1 MPISNAHLKKIFPLL
16 FKLYN
21 FSQAKW
27 SERAKQAHSVS
38 EKIEKAR
45 HNFFAHTCP
54 YMVQGGFVCVSVF
67 GKIMNNFGTDKPIWM
82 KFSGHS
88 RLVML
93 NLVVG
98 STSAQSPPLMTGPA
112 YSPFPCSLSR
122 PWLWVEQGHAL
133 PFWKAFDETN
143 HNVRADF

>member
-1 MPISNAHLKKIFPLL
+1 
-16 FKLYN
+16 
-21 FSQAKW
+21 
-27 SERAKQAHSVS
+27 
-38 EKIEKAR
+38 
-45 HNFFAHTCP
+45 
-54 YMVQGGFVCVSVF
+54 
-67 GKIMNNFGTDKPIWM
+67 MNNFRTDGPIWT
-82 KFSGHS
+82 KFSGLS
-88 RLVML
+88 RLVVA